1 MKTYNRPAS
10 ADAGRA
16 AEQEAERYLSAQG
29 LTPRE
34 RNYRCKAGEID
45 LIMADG
51 QALVFVEVRL
61 RRHHGFA
68 SAAETVDY
76 RKQQKLIRAAQHYL
90 QRTGLTDRVACR
102 FDVVAFDPR
111 RATDSPVTWLKDA
124 FSAA

>member
-1 MKTYNRPAS
+1 MTYNRPAS
-10 ADAGRA
+10 AESGRA
-16 AEQEAERYLSAQG
+16 AEQEAERYLIEQG
-29 LTPRE
+29 LIPRD

-51 QALVFVEVRL
+51 NSLVFVEVRL
-61 RRHHGFA
+61 RRHSGFA
-68 SAAETVDY
+68 SAAETVDF

-111 RATDSPVTWLKDA
+111 RSTGAPITWLKDA
-124 FSAA
+124 FSAI